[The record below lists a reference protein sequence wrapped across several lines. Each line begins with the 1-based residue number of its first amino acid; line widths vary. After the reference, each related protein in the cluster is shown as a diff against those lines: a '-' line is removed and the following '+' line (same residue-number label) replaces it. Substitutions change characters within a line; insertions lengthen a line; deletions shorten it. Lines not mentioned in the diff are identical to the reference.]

1 MRINQQMPSVSTS
14 FISSDNS
21 SDFSEKV
28 VAKLFEA
35 SVEQVKTEDGN
46 IAYVQRPP
54 APSTDPNDINAQ
66 LAALGL
72 GGNQIY
78 KISIGPLDVRSILHL
93 LLPALLLLI
102 KYI

>member
-1 MRINQQMPSVSTS
+1 MRNYQQMLSVSAA
-14 FISSDNS
+14 FIFSDNF
-21 SDFSEKV
+21 SDLSEIV

-35 SVEQVKTEDGN
+35 SVEQLKTEVGN

-78 KISIGPLDVRSILHL
+78 KISIGPLDVRSTFHH
-93 LLPALLLLI
+93 
-102 KYI
+102 